1 MFSGYEALKGPK
13 EVSGF
18 EGDSVSLQCT
28 YEKKVRGH
36 RKYWCRES
44 GLILSRCSDI
54 VYSKQNQEVV
64 RGRMSI
70 LDRPREL
77 SMTVTMTDLTVKDSG
92 KYWCGIDRLGFDES
106 FEVSLI
112 VFPGNERL
120 SPWPGWDG
128 QEDLN
133 HGKFPITEGGRLG
146 ANLIRPSLGLEELVG
161 TPAEHWKQLREAS
174 VVPLQ
179 VSLLGFHRANVVTP
193 VALGL
198 VVLGETG

>member
-1 MFSGYEALKGPK
+1 M
-13 EVSGF
+13 
-18 EGDSVSLQCT
+18 SLQCT

-36 RKYWCRES
+36 RKYWCREG

-54 VYSKQNQEVV
+54 VYSSQNQEVV

-70 LDRPREL
+70 RDRPREL
-77 SMTVTMTDLTVKDSG
+77 SMTVTIRDLTMKDAG

-120 SPWPGWDG
+120 SPLPGWDG

-133 HGKFPITEGGRLG
+133 RGNSFLLQKG
-146 ANLIRPSLGLEELVG
+146 AVLVPTSSGLL
-161 TPAEHWKQLREAS
+161 
-174 VVPLQ
+174 
-179 VSLLGFHRANVVTP
+179 
-193 VALGL
+193 
-198 VVLGETG
+198 